1 MGALNNDCRN
11 ILTTWSTECPTT
23 LFAASTGAQP
33 WLQVPQRQGGKGP
46 SGGGHG
52 SSDGPCLG
60 ARAAASFSTTSHDC
74 KTSLTRISTW
84 PRPQTWIGERDCV
97 WCACVSCPHGRT
109 VWLSTSPPE
118 TSSDVFLFVLGSCRC
133 GRHADTLGLADD
145 RQQSFFH
152 MHREIH
158 RWSLVST
165 KHSQN
170 VRTRGGYLIIYG
182 CYNGRS
188 RGAQG
193 ALSAQR
199 ALRGA
204 LCTSAPKIGA
214 HSTSLRAKPAMSGLY
229 C

>member
-1 MGALNNDCRN
+1 
-11 ILTTWSTECPTT
+11 
-23 LFAASTGAQP
+23 
-33 WLQVPQRQGGKGP
+33 
-46 SGGGHG
+46 
-52 SSDGPCLG
+52 
-60 ARAAASFSTTSHDC
+60 
-74 KTSLTRISTW
+74 
-84 PRPQTWIGERDCV
+84 
-97 WCACVSCPHGRT
+97 
-109 VWLSTSPPE
+109 LSTSPPG
-118 TSSDVFLFVLGSCRC
+118 TYTAVLLFVLGSCRC

-204 LCTSAPKIGA
+204 LCTSDPKIGA
-214 HSTSLRAKPAMSGLY
+214 HSTSLVCRSGVIPEPEPRAGVGAAENGASIPGPCFMHVALFSI
-229 C
+229 

>member
-1 MGALNNDCRN
+1 M
-11 ILTTWSTECPTT
+11 S
-23 LFAASTGAQP
+23 SS
-33 WLQVPQRQGGKGP
+33 P
-46 SGGGHG
+46 S
-52 SSDGPCLG
+52 
-60 ARAAASFSTTSHDC
+60 
-74 KTSLTRISTW
+74 
-84 PRPQTWIGERDCV
+84 
-97 WCACVSCPHGRT
+97 
-109 VWLSTSPPE
+109 E
-118 TSSDVFLFVLGSCRC
+118 TYSAVLLFVLGSCRC

-170 VRTRGGYLIIYG
+170 VRTRGGYLNIYR

-214 HSTSLRAKPAMSGLY
+214 HSTSLLSTPLTTPLAAPFALFTTFDFGEDYCTLTSSFVPAVAPRSLNDSVSPRGSSSPSL
-229 C
+229 